1 MKNNLKKLRKER
13 NLKQIDLAKEV
24 GVTRQSMSYYELGM
38 TRPSLDKAKKIA
50 DVLNCTI
57 EDIFFDN

>member
-50 DVLNCTI
+50 DVLDCTI